1 MSDLPPG
8 KQRVHLGGHLG
19 KPLRTVGVCVK
30 VPGMSDDKLIVTS
43 SGPAELD
50 DARYE
55 DAVRSALPGLG
66 ALTTV
71 ALAGMAAAAV
81 LTGLPDAAVVGLA
94 AAAGLVAVLAF
105 ASWVWR
111 DEMPLPELI
120 AVSMVLVPAG
130 GGVLGLVLSDDVT
143 WSLAILAALALI
155 GPSLLSTRWVVGV
168 IYTVWVGWLAG
179 LAAADLPEEWPLAW
193 FGAGGIVTVAAVAA
207 SVSRRRMAERLA
219 DLTAT
224 AASTSVRDPM
234 TGLANRQGLSM
245 LGQQIVENARR
256 SGDAV
261 HCVYVDIDQ
270 LRHVNEV
277 AGHEAGDDVVVAV
290 ADALRSITRATDV
303 VARWG
308 GDEFCVVGPGPGM
321 SPMELERRLR
331 ERVLL
336 SAPVP
341 PDVWDP
347 KVCAGGSMLA
357 PWDSGTL
364 DTLLGK
370 ADQEMYL
377 RRALRR
383 GGPRTRSEAAAEEEQ
398 QRNT

>member
-1 MSDLPPG
+1 
-8 KQRVHLGGHLG
+8 
-19 KPLRTVGVCVK
+19 
-30 VPGMSDDKLIVTS
+30 MSDDTLIVTT

-66 ALTTV
+66 AITTLT
-71 ALAGMAAAAV
+71 LAGMAAAAA
-81 LTGLPDAAVVGLA
+81 LTGLTDAAVVGLA

-111 DEMPLPELI
+111 DEVPLPEI
-120 AVSMVLVPAG
+120 VAVGMVLVPAG
-130 GGVLGLVLSDDVT
+130 GGVLGLVLSDDVS
-143 WSLAILAALALI
+143 WSLAVLAALAII

-168 IYTVWVGWLAG
+168 VYTVWVGWLAG
-179 LAAADLPEEWPLAW
+179 LAAANLPEWPLAW
-193 FGAGGIVTVAAVAA
+193 LGAGCIVTVAAVAA
-207 SVSRRRMAERLA
+207 SVSRRRMAERLS
-219 DLTAT
+219 DLTET
-224 AASTSVRDPM
+224 ASRTSVRDPL

-245 LGQQIVENARR
+245 LGQQIVESARR

-277 AGHEAGDDVVVAV
+277 ASHEAGDDVVVAV

-331 ERVLL
+331 ERIML
-336 SAPVP
+336 SPPVP
-341 PDVWDP
+341 ADVWEP

-383 GGPRTRSEAAAEEEQ
+383 GGPRTRAEAAAEEEQ

>member
-1 MSDLPPG
+1 
-8 KQRVHLGGHLG
+8 
-19 KPLRTVGVCVK
+19 
-30 VPGMSDDKLIVTS
+30 MSDDKPTVTI
-43 SGPAELD
+43 SGPDEPD
-50 DARYE
+50 DALFE
-55 DAVRSALPGLG
+55 DAVRAGLPGLG
-66 ALTTV
+66 ALTTLTLIGLAV
-71 ALAGMAAAAV
+71 AASLSGLA
-81 LTGLPDAAVVGLA
+81 PAAVVGLA
-94 AAAGLVAVLAF
+94 AAAVLVALLAL
-105 ASWVWR
+105 ASWIWR
-111 DEMPLPELI
+111 DELPLPEVV

-143 WSLAILAALALI
+143 WSLGVFAAIAII
-155 GPSLLSTRWVVGV
+155 GPSLMSTRWVVAAV
-168 IYTVWVGWLAG
+168 YTVWVGWLAG
-179 LAAADLPEEWPLAW
+179 LAAANLPEWPLGW
-193 FGAGGIVTVAAVAA
+193 LGAGCVLTVAAVAA
-207 SVSRRRMAERLA
+207 SVSRRRMAEQLS
-219 DLTAT
+219 DISAT
-224 AASTSVRDPM
+224 AARTSVRDPL

-245 LGQQIVENARR
+245 MGQQIVENARR

-277 AGHEAGDDVVVAV
+277 SGHEAGDDVVVAI
-290 ADALRSITRATDV
+290 ADALRSITRGTDI

-308 GDEFCVVGPGPGM
+308 GDEFCVIGPGPGM

-336 SAPVP
+336 SPPVP
-341 PDVWDP
+341 LDVWEP

-383 GGPRTRSEAAAEEEQ
+383 GGPRSRTAATAEEEQ
-398 QRNT
+398 QPNS

>member
-1 MSDLPPG
+1 
-8 KQRVHLGGHLG
+8 
-19 KPLRTVGVCVK
+19 
-30 VPGMSDDKLIVTS
+30 
-43 SGPAELD
+43 
-50 DARYE
+50 
-55 DAVRSALPGLG
+55 LG

-143 WSLAILAALALI
+143 WSLVILAALALI

-179 LAAADLPEEWPLAW
+179 LAAADLPEWPLGW

-341 PDVWDP
+341 LDVWEP